1 MKSQCA
7 AVRAQ
12 QGISTLLMSSL
23 TLSVAMVFVLT
34 SYSTS
39 FYQVKR
45 AQNTVFSRQAFWLA
59 EGALACGFGLLAEHY
74 QRQPVSTDP
83 PAFSDSGSDVCQST
97 QGDGHMAVQI
107 APLADGRYQV
117 SAEARVAGKARVR
130 LQHIAV
136 VRVCNSGAEPLS
148 ASKEQEQE
156 CVALGSLPQAQE
168 RLVYQVRWLRGTW
181 HDV

>member
-1 MKSQCA
+1 MKFQRA
-7 AVRAQ
+7 AVRTQ
-12 QGISTLLMSSL
+12 QGMSTLLISSL
-23 TLSVAMVFVLT
+23 MLSVAMVFVMT

-59 EGALACGFGLLAEHY
+59 EGALACGLGLIAEHF

-83 PAFSDSGSDVCQST
+83 LAFSDSGSAVCLST
-97 QGDGHMAVQI
+97 QGDGLIAVRI
-107 APLADGRYQV
+107 APLANGSYQV
-117 SAEARVAGKARVR
+117 SAEARVDGRARVR
-130 LQHIAV
+130 LQQIAV

-148 ASKEQEQE
+148 ASEEPE

-168 RLVYQVRWLRGTW
+168 QLVYQVRWLRGSW
-181 HDV
+181 RDV

>member
-1 MKSQCA
+1 MKPQRA

-59 EGALACGFGLLAEHY
+59 EGGLACGLGLLAEHF

-83 PAFSDSGSDVCQST
+83 QAFSDSGSALCPST
-97 QGDGHMAVQI
+97 QGDGHIAVRI

-148 ASKEQEQE
+148 ASEEQEQE

-168 RLVYQVRWLRGTW
+168 RLVYQVRWLRGAW